1 MLKSSIHE
9 SDDLKPFASV
19 FKDIISV
26 ESTQIFKPAPGVYH
40 HLVKAVG
47 KNWESKEE
55 VGKVWLVSGNPFDVV
70 GARNIGMKTCWVDR
84 SGNGWTDRLMG
95 EDEEFKPDLIVT
107 GVKDAVEGVAG
118 WDEWSLSRGTRLQLM
133 PNVPLLYW
141 IFDRVSS
148 DVLCSIVL
156 SLGSSKLTKAPNIR
170 LCSTCTAL
178 FPDIFQQHRCA
189 FAHGEGATT
198 ARTHLLL
205 V

>member
-1 MLKSSIHE
+1 LSTFNDSILGAYNSLSIFPDAKLALEALPSKKNIESYIFSNGTNSMLKSSIHE

-118 WDEWSLSRGTRLQLM
+118 WDE
-133 PNVPLLYW
+133 
-141 IFDRVSS
+141 
-148 DVLCSIVL
+148 
-156 SLGSSKLTKAPNIR
+156 
-170 LCSTCTAL
+170 
-178 FPDIFQQHRCA
+178 
-189 FAHGEGATT
+189 
-198 ARTHLLL
+198 
-205 V
+205 